1 MVGKRL
7 AHYEI
12 REKLGEG
19 GMGEVYVAE
28 DTRLDRRVALKVLPE
43 KMAEDPERL
52 ERFEREAKAVAA
64 LNHPNIVT
72 IHSVEEAD
80 GHHFITMELVVGK
93 TLAESLLKGPL
104 SLESFFEVAAR
115 LADALSAAHS
125 QGITHRDLKPANVMV
140 GDDGRVKVL
149 DFGLA
154 KLRGLGPTS
163 ETTELATA
171 TMTQQGMI
179 LGTVPYMSPEQ
190 LQGKPVDHRSD
201 IFSLGILLYETATG
215 RRPFQG
221 ETSVDLIS
229 AILRDSPRPVTEIKM
244 DLPSDLGRIVRRCL
258 EKDPQRRYQS
268 VQDIRTELEDIQ
280 SEAVTKTTE
289 QPSIAVLPFVDMS
302 PERDQE
308 YFCDG
313 TAEELINS
321 LIKAGGLRV
330 ASRTSAF
337 GYKGKDLKIQ
347 EMGKELNVGT
357 VLEGSVR
364 KAGNRLR
371 INAQLVN
378 VTDGYQLWAET
389 FDREMED
396 VFAIQDEIA
405 RNISRALKGVLT
417 DQEEGHSLPKVPT
430 ASVKA
435 YEFYLRGRQLFH
447 GHSRNS
453 LERARRLFQ
462 RACELDPDYGNAWAG
477 VADCCSLMYMYWD
490 ASESQ
495 LEQAEEASR
504 KALELDPDA
513 AETHVA
519 RGLAVSLNKRYD
531 EATREFELAIR
542 QNSELYEAFYFF
554 ARACVAQGKMERAAE
569 LFEQACRMRPE
580 DYVAP
585 AFLGGINSALGRKNE
600 SEAAYRRSLDAAEGH
615 LELFPEEPRALY
627 MGAISLAALDE
638 NERARDWADRALI
651 ADPEEPIVLYNV
663 ACTYACLGEVEKA
676 IDCLDE
682 AITFGMGQKEW
693 FEHDTDLDPLR
704 EHPRFKAL
712 LERL

>member
-1 MVGKRL
+1 
-7 AHYEI
+7 
-12 REKLGEG
+12 
-19 GMGEVYVAE
+19 
-28 DTRLDRRVALKVLPE
+28 
-43 KMAEDPERL
+43 
-52 ERFEREAKAVAA
+52 
-64 LNHPNIVT
+64 VT
-72 IHSVEEAD
+72 E
-80 GHHFITMELVVGK
+80 
-93 TLAESLLKGPL
+93 
-104 SLESFFEVAAR
+104 
-115 LADALSAAHS
+115 
-125 QGITHRDLKPANVMV
+125 
-140 GDDGRVKVL
+140 VKV
-149 DFGLA
+149 
-154 KLRGLGPTS
+154 
-163 ETTELATA
+163 
-171 TMTQQGMI
+171 
-179 LGTVPYMSPEQ
+179 
-190 LQGKPVDHRSD
+190 
-201 IFSLGILLYETATG
+201 
-215 RRPFQG
+215 
-221 ETSVDLIS
+221 
-229 AILRDSPRPVTEIKM
+229 
-244 DLPSDLGRIVRRCL
+244 DLPADLGRIVRRCL
-258 EKDPQRRYQS
+258 EKDPQRRFQS
-268 VQDIRTELEDIQ
+268 VQDIRTELEDLQ
-280 SEAVTKTTE
+280 RGGVTETKE

-405 RNISRALKGVLT
+405 RSISRALKGVLT
-417 DQEEGHSLPKVPT
+417 EQEEASSLPRVPT
-430 ASVKA
+430 GSVKA

-462 RACELDPDYGNAWAG
+462 RACELDPEYGNAWAG

-490 ASESQ
+490 ATESQ

-519 RGLAVSLNKRYD
+519 RGLAVSLNQRYD

-542 QNSELYEAFYFF
+542 QNGELYEAFYFY
-554 ARACVAQGKMERAAE
+554 ARACVAQGKLERSAE

-585 AFLGGINSALGRKNE
+585 AFLGGINDALGRKNE
-600 SEAAYRRSLDAAEGH
+600 SEAAYRRALDAAEGH

-627 MGAISLAALDE
+627 MGAISLAALED
-638 NERARDWADRALI
+638 NERARDWADRALV

-663 ACTYACLGEVEKA
+663 ACTYARLGEIEKA

-693 FEHDTDLDPLR
+693 FEHDSDLDPVR
-704 EHPRFKAL
+704 EHPRFQAL